1 MKKLMVWLS
10 ILCIGISLIGCEKQQ
25 AKNDFAKTTVVQNDK
40 IENTKDFI
48 NLLNESGYK
57 IKASIEENGGTLSGH
72 LTAID
77 INDDNIFVYEYKDSK
92 QMEEDLNTIS
102 DDGSMVGNAEISW
115 IKPPH
120 LYKSGNIIAIY
131 VGDNKEIIDLINKI
145 LGQQFAGV

>member
-1 MKKLMVWLS
+1 MKKLMIWVS
-10 ILCIGISLIGCEKQQ
+10 IICIGSSLIGCEKQQ
-25 AKNDFAKTTVVQNDK
+25 AKNDSAENAVVQNDK
-40 IENTKDFI
+40 IESTEDFI
-48 NLLNESGYK
+48 KLLEESGYK
-57 IKASIEENGGTLSGH
+57 IKASKEGNRGTLSGD

-92 QMEEDLNTIS
+92 QMEEALNTIS
-102 DDGSMVGNAEISW
+102 ADGSMVGNAEVSW

-145 LGQQFAGV
+145 LGQQFAGR